1 MNTRS
6 RARNGMAGHEELE
19 GGGDNHEQ
27 HVGGIQGNPLT
38 HNPQGERMNNQGEQ
52 GRGSFGA
59 PPPPH
64 LIQLT
69 PEALRQLVED
79 ASAQAANR
87 VVAQYAAEHGL
98 PPDPR
103 ITLTKVKF
111 PLWLPKTASRGQEVS
126 KKV

>member
-6 RARNGMAGHEELE
+6 RARNGIAGHEELE
-19 GGGDNHEQ
+19 GGGD
-27 HVGGIQGNPLT
+27 PLT
-38 HNPQGERMNNQGEQ
+38 HDPQGEHMNDQGEQ

-59 PPPPH
+59 PPPPP

-87 VVAQYAAEHGL
+87 AVAQYAAEHGL
-98 PPDPR
+98 PPRPPHH
-103 ITLTKVKF
+103 L
-111 PLWLPKTASRGQEVS
+111 LRG
-126 KKV
+126 